1 MKTERLKLPPYND
14 DEAALASTAFGY
26 DNPGNADDGVPGLV
40 ES

>member
-1 MKTERLKLPPYND
+1 MKTEWLNLPPDND
-14 DEAALASTAFGY
+14 DVAALASTAFGY